1 MSITFDYTGKVALV
15 TGAGSGIGRA
25 TAAAF
30 ALAGAD
36 VVVADVDAGGGEET
50 VAKIAADGGSASF
63 VRADVGVDADVA
75 AMVAHCVATFGRIDC
90 AFNNAGIEGSP
101 GTLLDESEA
110 AWDHLFDV
118 NVKGVWLCLRHE
130 IPQMVAQGGGAIVN
144 ASSVGGLVGLP
155 TGTTYAASKHA
166 VAGITRSAALDFAK
180 SGVRVNATAP
190 GMIETPLM
198 MRALDAVPNGRELI
212 GAMHPIGRMGQA
224 EEVANTVLWLCSDEA
239 SFVTGAVVPVDGGL
253 VAQ

>member
-1 MSITFDYTGKVALV
+1 M
-15 TGAGSGIGRA
+15 
-25 TAAAF
+25 
-30 ALAGAD
+30 
-36 VVVADVDAGGGEET
+36 
-50 VAKIAADGGSASF
+50 
-63 VRADVGVDADVA
+63 RADVSADADVA

-101 GTLLDESEA
+101 GTLLDETEG
-110 AWDHLFDV
+110 AWDRLLDI

-180 SGVRVNATAP
+180 SGIRVNATAP

-198 MRALDAVPNGRELI
+198 MRALEAVPNGRELI
-212 GAMHPIGRMGQA
+212 GAMHPIGRMGRA